1 MIEIEIE
8 GLDEAIRLLD
18 AFPET
23 VKTQVA
29 ATLATAA
36 YETEAEAKRLA
47 AVDTG
52 GMRSAIRAR
61 QVGPLEWEVRSP
73 RPGVYVEFGTRP
85 HFPPLAPITAW
96 ARRHGIEK
104 AAFAIARKI
113 SRVGTRAQ
121 PFMRPALE
129 KVMPR
134 IRQMIDQI
142 ARGAR

>member
-1 MIEIEIE
+1 MIEIEVK
-8 GLDEAIRLLD
+8 GLDEAVRMLD
-18 AFPET
+18 ALPET
-23 VKTQVA
+23 VKTQA
-29 ATLATAA
+29 AAALATAA

-52 GMRSAIRAR
+52 AMRSAIRAR
-61 QVGPLEWEVRSP
+61 QVGSFAWEVRSP

-85 HFPPLAPITAW
+85 HFPPLAPIRAW

-113 SRVGTRAQ
+113 ARVGTRAQ
-121 PFMRPALE
+121 PFMRPALD

-134 IRQMIDQI
+134 IRQLIDQI
-142 ARGAR
+142 TRNAR